1 MVGPNPQLEEQ
12 GDDSLNLLGS
22 HRHAL
27 DDKRR
32 VAIPKAYRAQLAED
46 GASDDLVLCRQLGG
60 DPCLALYPL
69 DRFEQALLRLEAM
82 RTTGLG
88 VGSKEVRA
96 YLRMLRMSAE
106 RLTPDRQG
114 RITLSEAQCRL
125 AGIGKEVVFVGSG
138 DHAELWAPERLDGD
152 DDEEDFRRLAG
163 QLFG

>member
-1 MVGPNPQLEEQ
+1 VVGPNPQHTDQ
-12 GDDSLNLLGS
+12 GDGSLNLLGS

-32 VAIPKAYRAQLAED
+32 VAIPKSYREQVARE
-46 GASDDLVLCRQLGG
+46 GASDEWVLCRQLGG

-69 DRFEQALLRLEAM
+69 DRFEAALQRLESM
-82 RTTGLG
+82 RTSGLG

-96 YLRMLRMSAE
+96 YLRMVRRSAE
-106 RLTPDRQG
+106 RLRPDRQG

-125 AGIGKEVVFVGSG
+125 AGVEKDVVFVGSG
-138 DHAELWAPERLDGD
+138 DHAELWSPLRLDGD

>member
-1 MVGPNPQLEEQ
+1 MVGPNSQHEEQ
-12 GDDSLNLLGS
+12 GGEDPLNLLGS

-32 VAIPKAYRAQLAED
+32 VAIPKAYRAQLAEA
-46 GASDDLVLCRQLGG
+46 GSGDLVLCRQLGG

-69 DRFEQALLRLEAM
+69 DRFEEALTRLEAM

-96 YLRMLRMSAE
+96 YLRMLRMSAD
-106 RLTPDRQG
+106 RLRPDRQG
-114 RITLSEAQCRL
+114 RITLTEAQCRL
-125 AGIGKEVVFVGSG
+125 AGIGKDVVFVGSG
-138 DHAELWAPERLDGD
+138 DHAELWSPERLDGD